1 MKQGIVIQGPTDFY
15 KEMADHY
22 SKYDK
27 VVWATWNDE
36 SALRLD
42 YIKSKGIEVV
52 LVEKPEVLGYMNVN
66 MQVKSTFA
74 GLEYL
79 QEANC
84 CVPYSEKVDEVL
96 KVRSDTIITNL
107 DKLLPK
113 LKGNYM
119 SFMATC
125 KTGVRKDLAYD
136 LVYYHDSHDY
146 PADNVVYGKMGD
158 MLAMFD
164 FQIDELMPI
173 PPEALIT
180 WNYMTSKNLTFH
192 LSYKNMIN
200 EGITFFL
207 KDCLDENVEVN
218 WLKRKVNLVDWYKDK
233 TVYEW

>member
-1 MKQGIVIQGPTDFY
+1 MKQGIVIQGPTEYY
-15 KEMADHY
+15 KELADYY
-22 SKYDK
+22 SQFEN

-52 LVEKPEVLGYMNVN
+52 LVEKPKILGYINVN
-66 MQVKSTFA
+66 MQVKSTYA
-74 GLEYL
+74 GLEFL
-79 QEANC
+79 NEKNC
-84 CVPYSEKVDEVL
+84 CVPYTEKIIEVL

-107 DKLLPK
+107 DRLLPK
-113 LKGNYM
+113 LKGNHM

-146 PADNVVYGKMGD
+146 PADNVVYGKLGD
-158 MLAMFD
+158 MIAMFD
-164 FQIDELMPI
+164 FQIDDLTPI
-173 PPEALIT
+173 PPEALIVY
-180 WNYMTSKNLTFH
+180 NYMASKNTRFY
-192 LSYKNMIN
+192 LSYDYMVK

-207 KDCLDENVEVN
+207 KDCLKENVEVN

-233 TVYEW
+233 TVYDW